1 MRVAWEADRWL
12 TVRDIRDRM
21 DYTPVGYTTV
31 ARVADILYKKG
42 LLVRRL
48 AAREGK
54 PGPLAWW
61 YRAARPASE
70 HIGALIATLLD
81 HSPHPQATLDYVLA
95 TRRTQPKAPSRRT
108 SIPGP
113 NRCISRRASA
123 VSYPLASMPRNV

>member
-1 MRVAWEADRWL
+1 MRVTWEADRWL

-31 ARVADILYKKG
+31 ARVAGILYKKG

-48 AAREGK
+48 ASRDGK
-54 PGPLAWW
+54 PGPLAWR

-81 HSPHPQATLDYVLA
+81 HSPNPQATLDYVLA
-95 TRRTQPKAPSRRT
+95 TRQTQPKARST
-108 SIPGP
+108 
-113 NRCISRRASA
+113 RC
-123 VSYPLASMPRNV
+123 V

>member
-1 MRVAWEADRWL
+1 MPSERRERRSPLGLGPLETAIMRVMWEADGWL

-31 ARVADILYKKG
+31 ARVAGILYEKG

-48 AAREGK
+48 GYREGK
-54 PGPLAWW
+54 PGPSAWW

-81 HSPHPQATLDYVLA
+81 LSPNPEATLDYALA
-95 TRRTQPKAPSRRT
+95 TRRM
-108 SIPGP
+108 
-113 NRCISRRASA
+113 RAD
-123 VSYPLASMPRNV
+123 